1 MWNGAD
7 WSLDPCVPPRSSEQR
22 YFPMHSTG
30 VKPESGIS
38 QCRGHGSIRAHTQSS
53 ESKQSSKLFRDNC
66 VYPDWSEGSFP
77 SPQSQRER
85 RRIDRRKQIVDKG
98 CLEENTSLLHAQ
110 YCAINS
116 VYKKQVDVSE
126 TRNAAF
132 ALVTVHD
139 TSHNM
144 YLLWFIEVK

>member
-1 MWNGAD
+1 MKAHQTKRKMYVGGGFKNGECGMWIGAD

-116 VYKKQVDVSE
+116 VYKKVKKASGCI
-126 TRNAAF
+126 RN
-132 ALVTVHD
+132 
-139 TSHNM
+139 
-144 YLLWFIEVK
+144 